1 MLWQSV
7 WINKFWFVDWK
18 SCESLKFGV
27 YNVILFH
34 IPNFVNFLH
43 NFGFDLALRN
53 IKEKVRS
60 IYDKARGQI
69 FNINEDKVPFFG
81 DLSLKKLA

>member
-1 MLWQSV
+1 M
-7 WINKFWFVDWK
+7 
-18 SCESLKFGV
+18 
-27 YNVILFH
+27 ILFH

-43 NFGFDLALRN
+43 NFGFDLALKN

-60 IYDKARGQI
+60 IYDKARSQF